1 MYIIKILM
9 PFNVLI
15 DTDMGLWNLIQFDY
29 RNDIFF
35 LKGMLDMSDT
45 HKKYFMI
52 TRDNRNPLMTILS
65 EPDETLA
72 NDFYSQFMD
81 KEYDQI
87 LKLSPNTD
95 VCKILDIMKKS
106 KSNIIRL
113 TILCK
118 DEKEKEI
125 VLSRKLGHD
134 SIVVG
139 DFSSISISDYGT
151 IFIKD
156 IEDLGKFRHIEG
168 KTIYVANYGF
178 NILMDKDNI
187 NPVLPLDILEKYAGE
202 NEFYV
207 YSVYNL
213 DPRELPKG

>member
-1 MYIIKILM
+1 MYIIKVLM

-35 LKGMLDMSDT
+35 LKGMLDMSDA

-72 NDFYSQFMD
+72 NDFYSQFID

-95 VCKILDIMKKS
+95 VCKILDVMKKS
-106 KSNIIRL
+106 KSSIIRL
-113 TILCK
+113 TNDSRSPADWPAVLRGGTNLSADNVRNYKAVRPVPEKMSFMYTLC
-118 DEKEKEI
+118 
-125 VLSRKLGHD
+125 
-134 SIVVG
+134 
-139 DFSSISISDYGT
+139 T
-151 IFIKD
+151 I
-156 IEDLGKFRHIEG
+156 
-168 KTIYVANYGF
+168 
-178 NILMDKDNI
+178 
-187 NPVLPLDILEKYAGE
+187 
-202 NEFYV
+202 
-207 YSVYNL
+207 
-213 DPRELPKG
+213 

>member
-1 MYIIKILM
+1 MYIIKVLM

-15 DTDMGLWNLIQFDY
+15 DTDVGLWNLIQFDY

-95 VCKILDIMKKS
+95 VCKILDVMKKS
-106 KSNIIRL
+106 KSSIIRL

-118 DEKEKEI
+118 NEKEKEI

-134 SIVVG
+134 SIIIG

-156 IEDLGKFRHIEG
+156 IEDLDKFRHIEG
-168 KTIYVANYGF
+168 KAIYVANYGF